1 MDTAPIALPTST
13 VRRLPHPALVVA
25 TVGYTALIGVIT
37 LSNVESGSALRAS
50 STWILRMLAQLPL
63 GLSAEK
69 WEFALN
75 IAMFVPLGVLLVLI
89 FGARFFW
96 VALVIALAL
105 TFSIEGLQQFIPSRV
120 PDPRDLL
127 ANSLGGMLGTLFGVA
142 LLADLRG
149 SGE

>member
-13 VRRLPHPALVVA
+13 VRRLPHPALVIA

-127 ANSLGGMLGTLFGVA
+127 ANGLGGMLGTLFGVA

>member
-127 ANSLGGMLGTLFGVA
+127 ANGLGGMLGTLFGVA